1 MAAKIMNFSYIAS
14 GISSASLAECAFH
27 IFFVAMFRLST
38 LEFFQEFI
46 NANDANFGEGNS
58 S

>member
-1 MAAKIMNFSYIAS
+1 MNFSYIAS
-14 GISSASLAECAFH
+14 EIGSASLAECTFH
-27 IFFVAMFRLST
+27 ISFVAMFRLST